1 MNLFQHQQ
9 AALDFFI
16 RLYSRMRRNG
26 MNSLGVALLMEMGC
40 GKTVTGISIAD
51 FLYHQQD
58 LHKILIAAPL
68 SILSV
73 WEEELAKFAEFPY
86 SVFTLRGTAEQKRQI
101 LSQAKRYAENVRIV
115 IVNYESAWRLEK
127 ELLNFDADL
136 IITDEGHKLKENRTA
151 QSKALHHLGDKARFK
166 LLLTGTVITNKEIDV
181 FSQYRFLDSRIFGT
195 SFYAFRNRYFEMTG
209 YGNHIPKF
217 KESMRDEFLQ
227 RMHSAAYRV
236 TKQECLDLP
245 EIIEEVR
252 SVSLESKAK
261 KLYRQLE
268 KESFLELDEAEVTA
282 ANILT
287 KLLRLSQFTGGH
299 LTDDNGITNTVST
312 AKLDALSDIID
323 STVADGQKLVI
334 MARFVP
340 EINDIQAMVEKKGI
354 CYALIRGGVKER
366 GEEVRRFQEDADC
379 RVFIGQLQSTALGIT
394 LTAAHTMV
402 FYSLDY
408 SMSNFEQ
415 AKARIHRV
423 SQTQSCLYIYLVTQ
437 GTIDRKILHSL
448 QNKADLAKMLVDDY
462 RKGNNPFE
470 ED

>member
-9 AALDFFI
+9 AAIDFFI

-86 SVFTLRGTAEQKRQI
+86 SVFTLRGTAAQKRQI
-101 LSQAKRYAENVRIV
+101 LSQAKRYAEDVRIV

-136 IITDEGHKLKENRTA
+136 IIADEGHKLKENRTA

-268 KESFLELDEAEVTA
+268 KESFLELDGAEVTA

-299 LTDDNGITNTVST
+299 LTDDNGVANTVST

-340 EINDIQAMVEKKGI
+340 EINAIQAMVEKRGI
-354 CYALIRGGVKER
+354 GYALVRGGVKER
-366 GEEVRRFQEDADC
+366 GEEVHRFQKDTDC

-394 LTAAHTMV
+394 LTAAHTTDMIRTEKINADM
-402 FYSLDY
+402 YSN
-408 SMSNFEQ
+408 S
-415 AKARIHRV
+415 V
-423 SQTQSCLYIYLVTQ
+423 
-437 GTIDRKILHSL
+437 
-448 QNKADLAKMLVDDY
+448 
-462 RKGNNPFE
+462 
-470 ED
+470 